1 MRSEVRK
8 QDGAGKALAGRMEAE
23 CDRMRQMVD
32 ALGDQIHIEGVQQR
46 ERVEAIVRE
55 VAYSQRGK
63 GEREGA
69 RVGSREGKDGE
80 KRGKSAKDATSNAIA
95 MDESP
100 EKDASGVTAEDGV
113 S

>member
-1 MRSEVRK
+1 MKSEVRK
-8 QDGAGKALAGRMEAE
+8 QDGAGTALAARMEAE

-55 VAYSQRGK
+55 VTDSQRGK
-63 GEREGA
+63 GERDVA
-69 RVGSREGKDGE
+69 RETLREGKDGE
-80 KRGKSAKDATSNAIA
+80 KRMKSANDATTNGVA
-95 MDESP
+95 MSESP
-100 EKDASGVTAEDGV
+100 EKDANGVTAEDGV